1 MIDSFGRDV
10 GTIDNNI
17 IVVGSCSN
25 DSLLKGSTTYKG
37 YTNNFRLR
45 GFPTVAVLNPF
56 RPTRESARILTNPC
70 IMPITL
76 EVVIGTAVPYA
87 FQAMCDG
94 SNLGTMT
101 LVELISDGTNLQ
113 PLRTLKLENTYVIF
127 WKLQGGRDGGICQF
141 TVTFDVMTQTRASVS
156 QTQQKQGKTAAT
168 TNQATG
174 QPKS

>member
-17 IVVGSCSN
+17 IVVGACSKN
-25 DSLLKGSTTYKG
+25 SLLKGSTTYKG
-37 YTNNFRLR
+37 YKDHFRLR
-45 GFPTVAVLNPF
+45 GFPTVSVLNPF
-56 RPTRESARILTNPC
+56 RPTREQARILTNPV

-76 EVVIGTAVPYA
+76 EVVIGSSVPYA
-87 FQAMCDG
+87 FQALCDG

-101 LVELISDGTNLQ
+101 LTELISDGNNLQ
-113 PLRTLKLENTYVIF
+113 PLRTLKLENTYVTF
-127 WKLQGGRDGGICQF
+127 WKLLGGRDGGICQF

-156 QTQQKQGKTAAT
+156 QTQKKQGKTAAT
-168 TNQATG
+168 TNQSTG